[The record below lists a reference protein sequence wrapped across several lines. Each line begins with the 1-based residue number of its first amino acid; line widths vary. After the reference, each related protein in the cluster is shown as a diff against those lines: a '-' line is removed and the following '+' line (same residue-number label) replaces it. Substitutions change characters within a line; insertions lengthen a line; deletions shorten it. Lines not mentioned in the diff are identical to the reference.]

1 MGITAKARSTTALQ
15 GSTTLAPSA
24 VLDAVK
30 EIAGDVRGGGKS
42 LLTTGVANLGAQV
55 HVMRETG
62 SSVKLSITSG
72 KKLVELCTFS
82 ATATADSDGTGTR
95 VRVGGLE
102 TYKTQQRKL
111 WYLIPVGPKQI
122 YGMDPYKRFLTA
134 VAERIRT
141 LDPAAQLAVAQPE
154 A

>member
-1 MGITAKARSTTALQ
+1 MGITAKSRSTTALQ
-15 GSTTLAPSA
+15 GSTTLAPAA

-30 EIAGDVRGGGKS
+30 GVAGDVRGGGKS

-55 HVMRETG
+55 HVMRESG
-62 SSVKLSITSG
+62 NSIKLSITSG

-82 ATATADSDGTGTR
+82 ATASADGDSTQ
-95 VRVGGLE
+95 VRVGGLD
-102 TYKTQQRKL
+102 TYKTQQKKL

-134 VAERIRT
+134 VADRIRT
-141 LDPAAQLAVAQPE
+141 LDPAAQLTVAQPE
-154 A
+154 G